1 VKLLFSQRRKNKGSS
16 IAHAFFYKSNCQVF
30 ILSSKNSAINPPS
43 PPPLRHDGP
52 GQINAS
58 SLADVIQWFLDY
70 DQRVA
75 VIRHPKVEELFHW
88 KQELAIRENESVFQF
103 DHAEDRLAV
112 GIMEALA
119 EHSNESALHAWIGQL
134 LNALDDAA
142 KTNEEISSAYKLNA
156 EAPSTVKESEKI
168 PTESGRKVYLICCWL
183 ETLCTA
189 ELRIMGWIYQELY
202 GKPFQP

>member
-1 VKLLFSQRRKNKGSS
+1 MS
-16 IAHAFFYKSNCQVF
+16 IST
-30 ILSSKNSAINPPS
+30 
-43 PPPLRHDGP
+43 PPPLQHDGAAK
-52 GQINAS
+52 INTS

-70 DQRVA
+70 DQRAA

-88 KQELAIRENESVFQF
+88 KQAEALRETESVYQF
-103 DHAEDRLAV
+103 AHAEDRLAI
-112 GIMEALA
+112 GIMQALG
-119 EHSNESALHAWIGQL
+119 EHTDERALHAWISQL

-142 KTNEEISSAYKLNA
+142 KTNEEMANAYKLNA
-156 EAPSTVKESEKI
+156 DAASTVAEAEKI
-168 PTESGRKVYLICCWL
+168 PTANGRRIYLTCCWL